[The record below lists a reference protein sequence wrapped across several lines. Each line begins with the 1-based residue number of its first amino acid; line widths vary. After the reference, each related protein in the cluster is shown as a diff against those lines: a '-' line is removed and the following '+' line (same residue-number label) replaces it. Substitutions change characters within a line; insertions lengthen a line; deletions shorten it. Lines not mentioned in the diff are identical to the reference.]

1 MPSQMRLQRIENRIR
16 EILSE
21 MLIRDVSDPRVSGV
35 FINDVD
41 VDRELTFATVY
52 VSSIE
57 GHERSKEVLEGLESA
72 SGFLRS
78 ALASQIPLR
87 TFPRLRFRWDPT
99 PEHADKIER
108 LLSDLKS
115 QDKGTKEQ

>member
-1 MPSQMRLQRIENRIR
+1 MPSKMRLERIENRIR

-21 MLIRDVSDPRVSGV
+21 MLIRDVSDPRVSGA

-52 VSSIE
+52 VSSLE
-57 GHERSKEVLEGLESA
+57 GQESAKEILAGLESA
-72 SGFLRS
+72 SGFLRKS
-78 ALASQIPLR
+78 LASQIPLR

-99 PEHADKIER
+99 PENADKIER
-108 LLSDLKS
+108 LLSDLHSEGEKPA
-115 QDKGTKEQ
+115 EQ

>member
-1 MPSQMRLQRIENRIR
+1 MPSPMRLQRIENRIR

-21 MLIRDVSDPRVSGV
+21 MLIRDVSDPRVVGV

-52 VSSIE
+52 VSSLD
-57 GHERSKEVLEGLESA
+57 GHERSKEILQGLESA
-72 SGFLRS
+72 SGFLRKS
-78 ALASQIPLR
+78 LASQIPLR

-108 LLSDLKS
+108 IISDLKNEGS
-115 QDKGTKEQ
+115 KPAEQ

>member
-1 MPSQMRLQRIENRIR
+1 MRLERIENRIR

-21 MLIRDVSDPRVSGV
+21 MLIRDVSDPRVSGA

-52 VSSIE
+52 VSSLE
-57 GHERSKEVLEGLESA
+57 VQESAKEILAGLESA
-72 SGFLRS
+72 SGFLRKS
-78 ALASQIPLR
+78 LATQIPLR

-99 PEHADKIER
+99 PENADKIER
-108 LLSDLKS
+108 LLSDLKNE
-115 QDKGTKEQ
+115 GTKPTEQ

>member
-16 EILSE
+16 EVLSE

-35 FINDVD
+35 FINNVD

-57 GHERSKEVLEGLESA
+57 GHERAKEVLEGLESA

-78 ALASQIPLR
+78 ALSSQIPLR

-115 QDKGTKEQ
+115 QEKGTKEQ